1 MKHPKKERLKPL
13 AIALLIPQA
22 AGWIGALATASSVK
36 TWYRA
41 LEKPRWNPPS
51 QVFGPV
57 WTLLYLLMGTA
68 SWLVWRRGREAALQP
83 KPTRWA
89 GKLYAK
95 LRPGTAPEQLP
106 IPVVSKKTV
115 HLALGLYGTQLGL
128 NLLWSVI
135 FFGLRR
141 IRLAAVELFLLLG
154 LIAATTFQFF
164 KIDRR
169 AGWLMTPY
177 AAWSAFAAA
186 LNSAIW
192 WLNKDA
198 D

>member
-1 MKHPKKERLKPL
+1 MKNLKTERLKPL
-13 AIALLIPQA
+13 AIALLLPQA

-41 LEKPRWNPPS
+41 LNKPRWNPPS

-68 SWLVWRRGREAALQP
+68 SWLVWRRGSEAARQP
-83 KPTRWA
+83 KPIRLA
-89 GKLYAK
+89 GKLYAR
-95 LRPGTAPEQLP
+95 LRSGTGPERLP
-106 IPVVSKKTV
+106 PAAVSRKTV
-115 HLALGLYGTQLGL
+115 HVALGLYSAQLGL

-154 LIAATTFQFF
+154 LIVATTYQFF

-169 AGWLMTPY
+169 AGWLMVPY
-177 AAWSAFAAA
+177 AAWSVFAAA

-192 WLNKDA
+192 WLNKDSQ
-198 D
+198 